1 MEIPAGAV
9 GAPVALPSQN
19 TKVSDERKVEKD
31 SELERSE
38 AERSASS
45 DRDRQV
51 DQEKD
56 DKTRDSDLQNGIGGH
71 VNVEV

>member
-1 MEIPAGAV
+1 MEIPAGTA

-19 TKVSDERKVEKD
+19 TKVSGERKVEKD

-45 DRDRQV
+45 DRDRKV
-51 DQEKD
+51 DREND
-56 DKTRDSDLQNGIGGH
+56 EKTRDSDLQNGRGGH